1 MKKILPLFFILFLP
15 FSAFSQEDAW
25 VYFNAKPNAATFF
38 DSPLKMLSQRA
49 LDRRANQNI
58 ALDFIDIPI
67 EQSYVKQIK
76 ETAGIAVL
84 AQSKWLNALHIQGA
98 QAAINSLKDLS
109 FVEKINFADKTLNVA
124 GRKAKSTKVKS
135 LNKISKTQ
143 INYTYGSSANQIQ
156 MLNGQLLHQQD
167 YTGTGKVIAVLD
179 AGFPSVNTTQPFQ
192 RLRENNQILGGYNYV
207 LRDPDFYTGS
217 SHGASVLSC
226 MGGFKDSQLVG
237 TAPDASYYLFITED
251 DTSEKPIEESL
262 WVEAAESADSLGVD
276 IINSSLGYF
285 DFDNPNYNHTYND
298 MNGNTTFISRG
309 AEIAFSRGMI
319 VVVSAGNSGGTPD
332 PHIGAPA
339 DAVSVITVG
348 AVNASKV
355 LTSISSLGPSYDER
369 IKPDVLAQGQSVV
382 LSNELGA
389 IVTGSGTSFSS
400 PIMAGMIACLW
411 QAFPEK
417 TNQEIRQLVIAS
429 ADKFTSPNNQYG
441 YGIPDF
447 GLAVTNALSKP
458 EFSTVDFRMYP
469 NPTHDFV
476 SIAFPDKFD
485 TGTVAIYTIF
495 GQKVLEK
502 TISNELPSVSLKAL
516 NNGIYFYKLESK
528 SYSKTG
534 KIIKN

>member
-67 EQSYVKQIK
+67 EQSYIKQIK

-135 LNKISKTQ
+135 LNKTSKTQ

-179 AGFPSVNTTQPFQ
+179 AGFPGVNTTQPFQ

-237 TAPDASYYLFITED
+237 TAPDASYYLFIY
-251 DTSEKPIEESL
+251 
-262 WVEAAESADSLGVD
+262 
-276 IINSSLGYF
+276 NRRRYF
-285 DFDNPNYNHTYND
+285 
-298 MNGNTTFISRG
+298 
-309 AEIAFSRGMI
+309 
-319 VVVSAGNSGGTPD
+319 
-332 PHIGAPA
+332 
-339 DAVSVITVG
+339 
-348 AVNASKV
+348 
-355 LTSISSLGPSYDER
+355 
-369 IKPDVLAQGQSVV
+369 
-382 LSNELGA
+382 
-389 IVTGSGTSFSS
+389 
-400 PIMAGMIACLW
+400 
-411 QAFPEK
+411 
-417 TNQEIRQLVIAS
+417 
-429 ADKFTSPNNQYG
+429 
-441 YGIPDF
+441 
-447 GLAVTNALSKP
+447 
-458 EFSTVDFRMYP
+458 
-469 NPTHDFV
+469 
-476 SIAFPDKFD
+476 
-485 TGTVAIYTIF
+485 
-495 GQKVLEK
+495 
-502 TISNELPSVSLKAL
+502 
-516 NNGIYFYKLESK
+516 
-528 SYSKTG
+528 
-534 KIIKN
+534 